1 MAIYLVR
8 HGQSEANVNSS
19 ILASIPDQRV
29 HLTAQGK
36 EQARKVG
43 QLLNTRVVNLKATI
57 SSPFQRTVET
67 LQLLTEELTSA
78 HTKMPATVLLCE
90 RQLGLVNTLG
100 SDYSKHFEQEHLAY
114 RNSVAQKASFFNQP
128 VGGESPLQMA
138 SRVLSFMALYDI
150 ARMYADSHDIIIV
163 AHAGVMKAFHH
174 VLTCQDLDAF
184 DNADE
189 PHNCEVWGYVAPFKT
204 NGLKWPA
211 VPFEHFKLGD

>member
-100 SDYSKHFEQEHLAY
+100 SGLL
-114 RNSVAQKASFFNQP
+114 KA
-128 VGGESPLQMA
+128 L
-138 SRVLSFMALYDI
+138 
-150 ARMYADSHDIIIV
+150 
-163 AHAGVMKAFHH
+163 
-174 VLTCQDLDAF
+174 
-184 DNADE
+184 
-189 PHNCEVWGYVAPFKT
+189 
-204 NGLKWPA
+204 
-211 VPFEHFKLGD
+211 